1 MCKPKA
7 ADGTDF
13 GSGPHFYSLLWKAC
27 ANAVLACARR
37 SCPACCHAAA
47 AAAEVCGTHD
57 GLRWIRLL
65 LRYANIIQLSP
76 LLNPVLGIYNIL
88 ASSCSSQQQ
97 EAIINPL
104 DGASDRLLT
113 WPCTSCQ
120 DWPSKLHLQQ
130 EVHFSDVGA

>member
-13 GSGPHFYSLLWKAC
+13 GSSPHFHSLLWKAC
-27 ANAVLACARR
+27 ANAVLACCTAELSSLL
-37 SCPACCHAAA
+37 SCCCCCS
-47 AAAEVCGTHD
+47 CGTHD

-88 ASSCSSQQQ
+88 ASSRSSQQQ
-97 EAIINPL
+97 ESIINPL

>member
-1 MCKPKA
+1 MQTKGCRWHRFWLQPTFLQFVVEGLCQCGA
-7 ADGTDF
+7 RVCTAEL
-13 GSGPHFYSLLWKAC
+13 SSLL
-27 ANAVLACARR
+27 
-37 SCPACCHAAA
+37 SCCCCS
-47 AAAEVCGTHD
+47 CGTHD

-97 EAIINPL
+97 ESIINPL